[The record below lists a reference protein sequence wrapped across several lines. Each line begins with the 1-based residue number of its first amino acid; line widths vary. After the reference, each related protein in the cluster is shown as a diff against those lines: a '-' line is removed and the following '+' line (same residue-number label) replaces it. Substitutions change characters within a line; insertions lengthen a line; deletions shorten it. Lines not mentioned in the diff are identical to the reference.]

1 MKKKVLVVDD
11 SSFARRMISDW
22 VSADPAYELVGQAT
36 NGEEGL
42 EMAMRLRPDLI
53 TLDVEMPKMDGLAA
67 LKQIMAKA
75 PCHVIMVSSVT
86 TEGADTTIRA
96 LEAGAF
102 DFVTKPGGSNSLR
115 ITEKKDELLE
125 KLKAARFA
133 KLGGVARSPVTAV
146 AAPSASNRVVL
157 VASSTGGPRALV
169 SLFSAFPA
177 GFDARILIV
186 QHMPVGFTSSL
197 AKRLDSVGPVRV
209 REAGPSDKVGPG
221 EALLA
226 PGGHH
231 MVVERGG
238 TIALHDGPTRNGCRP
253 AADELFESAVR
264 VYGSNCLGVILTGM
278 GHDGRDGALALKA
291 AGCTVLGESESSCV
305 IYGMPKS
312 AKDAGAVDEEHP
324 VEEMASAI
332 CAHLARR
339 TARAS

>member
-1 MKKKVLVVDD
+1 MKNKVLVVDD

-22 VSADPAYELVGQAT
+22 VSADPAYELVGQAAD
-36 NGEEGL
+36 GAEGV
-42 EMAMRLRPDLI
+42 EMAVRLRPDVV

-67 LKQIMAKA
+67 LKAIMEKA

-96 LEAGAF
+96 LESGAF

-115 ITEKKDELLE
+115 LTEKKGELLE
-125 KLKAARFA
+125 KLRAARFA
-133 KLGGVARSPVTAV
+133 KHGRSVCVPTVR
-146 AAPSASNRVVL
+146 PSAVSASQRVVL

-169 SLFSAFPA
+169 SLFSSFPT
-177 GFDARILIV
+177 GFDARILVV
-186 QHMPVGFTSSL
+186 QHMPAGFTASL

-209 REAGPSDKVGPG
+209 REAAAGDRVNPG
-221 EALLA
+221 VALLA
-226 PGGHH
+226 PGGRH

-238 TIALHDGPTRNGCRP
+238 SVALHDGPSRNGCRP
-253 AADELFESAVR
+253 AADELFESAAR
-264 VYGSNCLGVILTGM
+264 VFGSNCLGVVLTGM

-291 AGCTVLGESESSCV
+291 AGCTVLAESEATCV

-324 VEEMASAI
+324 IEEMAAAI
-332 CAHLARR
+332 CACLSRR
-339 TARAS
+339 SARAS